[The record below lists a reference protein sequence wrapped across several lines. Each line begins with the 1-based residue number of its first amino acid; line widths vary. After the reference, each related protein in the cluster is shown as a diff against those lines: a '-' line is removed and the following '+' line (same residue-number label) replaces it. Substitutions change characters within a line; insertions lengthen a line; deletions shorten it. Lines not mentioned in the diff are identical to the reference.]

1 MYVCNMKYC
10 LTIVL
15 LLFVSVVFAQSP
27 SKSKKLIQFSGII
40 TDVDS
45 NTVVPYVTITNLSKN
60 NEKYAA
66 NYKGYFSFI
75 AHPSD
80 TLMFSAVGFA
90 SKSLVLPE
98 KIADHSYTA
107 MVKLKPEIVYLRTVR
122 INPWATIEE
131 FNKDFL
137 TMKVADDDMAIAQKN
152 LSRTSINGMALTLP
166 RDGQEI
172 SNSNYR
178 YNFDRMVN
186 VNMRQTNPFLNP
198 FAWGKL
204 MQMIS
209 AGDKSR
215 STDR

>member
-1 MYVCNMKYC
+1 MYFCKMKYC
-10 LTIVL
+10 LSIVL
-15 LLFVSVVFAQSP
+15 VFFVSMAFAQSET
-27 SKSKKLIQFSGII
+27 KSKKLIQFSGII

-45 NTVVPYVTITNLSKN
+45 NSVVPYVTITNLSKN
-60 NEKYAA
+60 NEKFAA

-75 AHPSD
+75 AHPTD
-80 TLMFSAVGFA
+80 TLVFSAVGFA
-90 SKSLVLPE
+90 TKTLVLPAQ
-98 KIADHSYTA
+98 IAEHNFTA
-107 MVKLKPEIVYLRTVR
+107 MVKLKAEVIYLKAVR

-137 TMKVADDDMAIAQKN
+137 TMKVADDDMAIAKKN
-152 LSRTSINGMALTLP
+152 LSRTTINGMMLTLP

-186 VNMRQTNPFLNP
+186 GNMRQTNPFLNP

-204 MQMIS
+204 IQMIS

-215 STDR
+215 NSDR